1 MLINSLRRLRC
12 RWKALWGKDIF
23 IPVQRRV
30 KTEFHGSTC
39 GGWSILQ
46 DSLTSDSVVYSI
58 GIGEDATFDLSV
70 IEKYECAIH
79 AFDPTPRSVVW
90 VQREIKSPL
99 FRFEAAAIADH
110 DGTLE
115 LFFPSNPDFVS
126 TSLAKSKSM
135 TGSSFIA
142 TCVSL
147 PSLMGRLGHT
157 RIHVLKM
164 DIEGAEYTVLEHA
177 LKTGVLRRV
186 DQLLIEFH
194 HWMEPFTVRHT
205 QEALQLVRGEGF
217 YVAWVSPS
225 GHEVLF
231 VNASV
236 QALGQES
243 S

>member
-1 MLINSLRRLRC
+1 
-12 RWKALWGKDIF
+12 
-23 IPVQRRV
+23 
-30 KTEFHGSTC
+30 
-39 GGWSILQ
+39 
-46 DSLTSDSVVYSI
+46 
-58 GIGEDATFDLSV
+58 
-70 IEKYECAIH
+70 
-79 AFDPTPRSVVW
+79 
-90 VQREIKSPL
+90 
-99 FRFEAAAIADH
+99 
-110 DGTLE
+110 
-115 LFFPSNPDFVS
+115 
-126 TSLAKSKSM
+126 
-135 TGSSFIA
+135 
-142 TCVSL
+142 
-147 PSLMGRLGHT
+147 MGRLGHT